1 MNHLMYDNILFTV
14 ALFAVVAVILA
25 IAIQQLYKKK
35 SAYNTY
41 LFLGLSGSGKTALYA
56 KLRYDQAVETHT
68 SMKENEAYVRLFIT
82 LIDETEPLLKTP
94 VHIVDIPGHEKLRF
108 KFTEFIPIARGV
120 VFLIDSATIG
130 RSVRPVAEYL
140 YDILANKHVIKRKI
154 PVLIA
159 CNKKDLLTSLPHEK
173 IQVLLEDEIDQL
185 RITRT
190 ASLDHRDSGDEI
202 EFLGYEN
209 EKFKFEHLV
218 NKVEIVGCSV
228 DKDEFNNIK
237 EWITDVESGY

>member
-1 MNHLMYDNILFTV
+1 MRYHTDTV
-14 ALFAVVAVILA
+14 KPF
-25 IAIQQLYKKK
+25 LY
-35 SAYNTY
+35 S
-41 LFLGLSGSGKTALYA
+41 
-56 KLRYDQAVETHT
+56 
-68 SMKENEAYVRLFIT
+68 
-82 LIDETEPLLKTP
+82 
-94 VHIVDIPGHEKLRF
+94 
-108 KFTEFIPIARGV
+108 
-120 VFLIDSATIG
+120 
-130 RSVRPVAEYL
+130 
-140 YDILANKHVIKRKI
+140 
-154 PVLIA
+154 
-159 CNKKDLLTSLPHEK
+159 
-173 IQVLLEDEIDQL
+173 DQL